1 VGALA
6 VETGPAPGHTGVGA
20 PGGGRGVPEGPGG
33 TGYAILSS
41 GRGGGR
47 CIVPVLGYLHKR
59 FHSIPFHS
67 IPFFEFFPVPLPI
80 PSCAQAA
87 KSTVAS
93 TYAMALA
100 DTCTD
105 ANMKRD
111 TQELEAVHTDMETLS
126 AYIAG
131 NELVAA
137 FLSDPLQEARAAQLS

>member
-1 VGALA
+1 MGGGCSSCGDRTGARAHRGGRPRRGAGGTRGARGDGLCDPQLRAGWGALHC
-6 VETGPAPGHTGVGA
+6 TCP
-20 PGGGRGVPEGPGG
+20 GVPPQ
-33 TGYAILSS
+33 A
-41 GRGGGR
+41 
-47 CIVPVLGYLHKR
+47 
-59 FHSIPFHS
+59 IPFHS